1 MEEEDKKREE
11 ERRER
16 MKTGGATGGEGERDR
31 DRGRER
37 EREGINGRRDSAGL
51 AETVQAGAGGHEAA
65 ATLRPE
71 IDDTN
76 GSLELSSL

>member
-1 MEEEDKKREE
+1 MRETVTE
-11 ERRER
+11 NETETEVGKGSER
-16 MKTGGATGGEGERDR
+16 
-31 DRGRER
+31 
-37 EREGINGRRDSAGL
+37 GINGRRDTAGL

-71 IDDTN
+71 IDDTK